1 MRVFVLQVL
10 LGYASIVETGIPV
23 NAATVN
29 PCAYAW
35 IVVLFGAQSTSQN
48 VISIQISIKANK
60 FSKKFFIG
68 FCLIFLLS
76 RFVVSVCLLVPNK
89 IKTNKK

>member
-1 MRVFVLQVL
+1 MRVFILQVL

-60 FSKKFFIG
+60 FSN
-68 FCLIFLLS
+68 IFLLVLS
-76 RFVVSVCLLVPNK
+76 HFFSLRCLRVSVGSE
-89 IKTNKK
+89 

>member
-48 VISIQISIKANK
+48 VISIQISIKAKNFRK
-60 FSKKFFIG
+60 
-68 FCLIFLLS
+68 IFLLV
-76 RFVVSVCLLVPNK
+76 FVSFFYSLASLSPCVCWFR
-89 IKTNKK
+89 IK